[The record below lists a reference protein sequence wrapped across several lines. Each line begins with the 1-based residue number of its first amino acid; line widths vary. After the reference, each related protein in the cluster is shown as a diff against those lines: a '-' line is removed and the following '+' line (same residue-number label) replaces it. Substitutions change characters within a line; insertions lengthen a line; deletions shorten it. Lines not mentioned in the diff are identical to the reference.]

1 MRTYLIV
8 LIAAFL
14 AICASAVVQRQS
26 VLVTYPE
33 DTPQSVLDK
42 AIEVVKSTGGIV
54 THEFKLIKG
63 FAAQASETALET
75 IKALGDEYIP
85 VIENDS
91 VVSIDGT
98 LTEPA
103 QEEVATGLLD
113 WINSLSV
120 APPVSAISDLTDG
133 VVLWKVLQRIDTLSF
148 PGSLPEPGGNSSQWI
163 PKWTNLKHIYDAL
176 SIFLIEECAHQ
187 LPLPS
192 GAPDLKAVAQHSSL
206 HDTVAL
212 LKLLVV
218 AAINCNDRIDFLTDM
233 QNLDISTQSVLMATA
248 QEADEDESPDT
259 EEREGP
265 RPRSSESAH
274 SPIEVQQ
281 SPRMA
286 ERARVGIDSD
296 LAAEERLGRVL
307 ADNNRLAHEK
317 RDIERQLDD
326 AYARYERLQSSLER
340 TQEELKETNERL
352 TAVLAGRGQGTN
364 RQDKQAESII
374 AALET
379 RAIGAESELEELRKA
394 NELLKVRVERTQKL
408 QDDYDEI
415 KIDRDRLSR
424 KANAADKYR
433 QKLEA
438 SANVEKENES
448 LKAKIGELQTQIRQS
463 DIHSISTS
471 DLQREIDEY
480 RRLLPSIEQERHEL
494 NEMKKRLEVD
504 FYTLEVRYQETTDQL
519 QRSQQTVEELEGR
532 LRDYEDGTTLTAT
545 DQLDHNV
552 QEDLDKSEIE
562 FSATEAKLSAALVA
576 SHSTEDV
583 DSGISDDELRA
594 IMSALRAQ
602 AQAGNASERE
612 VDTRAQK
619 KLVVAL
625 ERSRSKNKELVDHVK
640 RQSELIHD
648 LQDPVK
654 KLTPPS
660 TSKEAKPS
668 SPQPISE
675 ENNDG
680 LQSFEDSDD
689 SSQLEIA
696 LHKITN
702 LERELRLMTSAWYAQ
717 QKQIASGAAGIA
729 NNRVRNGG
737 ETRSFLARQ
746 RRLVAAVALGGT
758 RT

>member
-1 MRTYLIV
+1 MRIYLIAF
-8 LIAAFL
+8 IAALL
-14 AICASAVVQRQS
+14 AVCASAVVQLQS
-26 VLVTYPE
+26 VIVSYPE
-33 DTPQSVLDK
+33 DTPQSIIDQAV
-42 AIEVVKSTGGIV
+42 EVVKSTGGIV
-54 THEFKLIKG
+54 THEFKIIRG
-63 FAAQASETALET
+63 FAAQASEATLEA
-75 IKALGDEYIP
+75 IKAVGDQYVP
-85 VIENDS
+85 LIECDG
-91 VVSIDGT
+91 VVSID
-98 LTEPA
+98 E
-103 QEEVATGLLD
+103 EEVAAGLLD

-120 APPVSAISDLTDG
+120 APAVSSISELTDG
-133 VVLWKVLQRIDTLSF
+133 VVLWKVLQRIDTFSF
-148 PGSLPEPGGNSSQWI
+148 PGSLPEPVSNSSQWI

-192 GAPDLKAVAQHSSL
+192 GPPDLKAVAQHSSL

-248 QEADEDESPDT
+248 QEADEDESPGT
-259 EEREGP
+259 EESEAS

-281 SPRMA
+281 SPRSVQ
-286 ERARVGIDSD
+286 RPRIGIDSD

-326 AYARYERLQSSLER
+326 AYARYERLQSSLDR
-340 TQEELKETNERL
+340 TQEELMETNERL
-352 TAVLAGRGQGTN
+352 TAVLAGRGPETS

-379 RAIGAESELEELRKA
+379 RTIAAESELEELRKA

-504 FYTLEVRYQETTDQL
+504 FYSLDARYQETTEQL
-519 QRSQQTVEELEGR
+519 QRSQQTVEELQGR
-532 LRDYEDGTTLTAT
+532 LRDYEDGTTPTAI
-545 DQLDHNV
+545 DQLGGHNV
-552 QEDLDKSEIE
+552 QDDLDQSEVE
-562 FSATEAKLSAALVA
+562 FSAAEAKLSAALVA
-576 SHSTEDV
+576 SDNTEDV
-583 DSGISDDELRA
+583 DSGISDNELRA

-602 AQAGNASERE
+602 AQAGKANERE
-612 VDTRAQK
+612 VDIRAQK
-619 KLVVAL
+619 KLLVAL

-640 RQSELIHD
+640 RQSELIHQ
-648 LQDPVK
+648 LHDPV
-654 KLTPPS
+654 T
-660 TSKEAKPS
+660 KPS
-668 SPQPISE
+668 SPSTPKGRKPMTPQTVSE
-675 ENNDG
+675 ENNDQA
-680 LQSFEDSDD
+680 QSSEDSEAI
-689 SSQLEIA
+689 SQSEIA
-696 LHKITN
+696 RHKITI
-702 LERELRLMTSAWYAQ
+702 LERELRLMSSAWHTQ
-717 QKQIASGAAGIA
+717 QKQIASGAVGIA

-737 ETRSFLARQ
+737 EPRSFLGRQ
-746 RRLVAAVALGGT
+746 RRLAAAVALGGT
-758 RT
+758 GT